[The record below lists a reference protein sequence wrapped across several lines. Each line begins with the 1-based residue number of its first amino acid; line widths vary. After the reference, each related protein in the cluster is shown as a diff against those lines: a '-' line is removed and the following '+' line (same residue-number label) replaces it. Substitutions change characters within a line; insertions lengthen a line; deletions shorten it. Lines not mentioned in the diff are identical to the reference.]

1 MTAIWAGRKRQK
13 VLDSLGAPVHEAM
26 QATTRS
32 RAPDRRFGEKM
43 MSFRLARA
51 GLVGAALAVIL
62 GGGLPLE
69 AVAQS
74 PAQAQIQQQNPAP
87 TAAATAPAT
96 PAAPEQ
102 IAPSSTP
109 AQPGDVFGEDTTLT
123 ARPMIYVKGSG
134 TWDKTFD
141 IITTSLK
148 KIKIYLDKEGIKADG
163 PPMTIFTASDDNGF
177 DYEIGLPI
185 AAPPKNPPH
194 GEFTLGQTPDGAALK
209 FVYRGSYD
217 DLDNTYETI
226 TDYLDG
232 KRLDAKE
239 MIEEYVTDPLTA
251 GADKLVI
258 NVYVLIKPPGAS
270 PG

>member
-1 MTAIWAGRKRQK
+1 M
-13 VLDSLGAPVHEAM
+13 PF
-26 QATTRS
+26 
-32 RAPDRRFGEKM
+32 RF
-43 MSFRLARA
+43 ARA
-51 GLVGAALAVIL
+51 GFAGAALALIL
-62 GGGLPLE
+62 ACGVQPP
-69 AVAQS
+69 ARAQS
-74 PAQAQIQQQNPAP
+74 PAPAPVTQPQNPAP
-87 TAAATAPAT
+87 SPPAAAPA

-102 IAPSSTP
+102 IAPGSSP
-109 AQPGDVFGEDTTLT
+109 AQPGDVFGQDTTLT

-148 KIKIYLDKEGIKADG
+148 KIKIYLDKEGIKSDG
-163 PPMTIFTASDDNGF
+163 LPMTIFTASDDNGF
-177 DYEIGLPI
+177 DYEIGIPI
-185 AAPPKNPPH
+185 AAPPKDPPH

-226 TDYLDG
+226 TDYLDE

-239 MIEEYVTDPLTA
+239 MIEEYVTDPLA
-251 GADKLVI
+251 VDPSKLVV
-258 NVYVLIKPPGAS
+258 NVYVLIKPPDTS

>member
-1 MTAIWAGRKRQK
+1 MP
-13 VLDSLGAPVHEAM
+13 L
-26 QATTRS
+26 
-32 RAPDRRFGEKM
+32 
-43 MSFRLARA
+43 RLARA
-51 GLVGAALAVIL
+51 GLVGAALAAIL
-62 GGGLPLE
+62 GSSLPQT
-69 AVAQS
+69 AFAQNPAPAA
-74 PAQAQIQQQNPAP
+74 PAQAQPQNPAP
-87 TAAATAPAT
+87 PTTPPAAATA

-102 IAPSSTP
+102 IAPGSTP
-109 AQPGDVFGEDTTLT
+109 AQPGDVFGENTTLT

-148 KIKIYLDKEGIKADG
+148 KIKAYLDKEGIKPDG

-185 AAPPKNPPH
+185 AAAPKNPPH
-194 GEFTLGQTPDGAALK
+194 GEFTVGQTPDGAALK

-226 TDYLDG
+226 TDYLDE

-251 GADKLVI
+251 GAGKLVI
-258 NVYVLIKPPGAS
+258 NVYVLIKPPDAS